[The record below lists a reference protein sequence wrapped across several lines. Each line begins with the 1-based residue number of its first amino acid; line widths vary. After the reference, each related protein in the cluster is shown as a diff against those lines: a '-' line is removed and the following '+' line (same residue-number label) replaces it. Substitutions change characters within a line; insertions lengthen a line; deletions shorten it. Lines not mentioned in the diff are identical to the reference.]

1 MNITFLGTG
10 TSQGVPV
17 IACECAV
24 CRSLDYRD
32 KRLRVSVW
40 IEVNGKSFVIDTGP
54 DFRQQMLRAR
64 VPRLD
69 AVLFTHQHKDHTAGL
84 DDVRA
89 FNFSQQKDMPL
100 YGRSEVLGQIRSEF
114 AYAFSEKRYP
124 GVPRLQLHS
133 IENQPFEIEGV
144 PVIPVEVMHHQLPVF
159 GFRIGDFTYITDAN
173 FIAES
178 ELKKIEGSR
187 VLVLDALQ
195 RESHVSHFTLSQALD
210 LIDRLDVPCAYLT
223 HLSHR
228 MGLHAQVDKE
238 LPANVSLAY
247 DGLKISI

>member
-1 MNITFLGTG
+1 MTVTFLGTG

-17 IACECAV
+17 IACHCAV

-40 IEVNGKSFVIDTGP
+40 IEVDGKSLVIDTGP

-64 VPRLD
+64 VQHLD

-100 YGRSEVLGQIRSEF
+100 YGRQSVLNQIKTEF
-114 AYAFSEKRYP
+114 SYAFSDHPYP
-124 GVPRLQLHS
+124 GTPRLQLHA
-133 IENQPFEIEGV
+133 IENEPFDVEG
-144 PVIPVEVMHHQLPVF
+144 IPVTPIQVMHHQLPVF
-159 GFRIGDFTYITDAN
+159 GFRIGDFAYITDTN
-173 FIAES
+173 YIS
-178 ELKKIEGSR
+178 ETELQKLDGVQ

-195 RESHVSHFTLSQALD
+195 REPHLSHFTLSQALA
-210 LIDRLDVPCAYLT
+210 LIDRLNIPATYLT

-228 MGLHAQVDKE
+228 MGLHSELEAE
-238 LPANVSLAY
+238 LPPNVHAGY
-247 DGLKISI
+247 DGLKLFV